1 MKTTDPGMKAMAIA
15 LPCLLA
21 LCVGASAA
29 PTSAEEA
36 RLLAAL
42 RRAHPATTFTSI
54 ARTPIPGLYE
64 VWMGPNV
71 AFVSDKNPRYLI
83 FGRVFD
89 TKKMTDLTGPKLA
102 KAERTQGGT
111 DTHATGPTLPI
122 EQFPLHDAIKTV
134 QGDGGSAHRAI
145 VVFNDPACPY
155 CRRLESELAKLDNV
169 TVYTFLVP
177 FQGYPL
183 PTAIWCA
190 ADRQKALRDMMLAS
204 DISAANG
211 PLAAQ
216 AQSAS
221 LASMAPAP
229 TCAHPLDTNLAL
241 AKRLAVQGTPTIFLA
256 NGRRID
262 GYAEAKEIESR
273 IADRALT
280 ATTAPQNKEAAQ

>member
-1 MKTTDPGMKAMAIA
+1 MKTTDPGMKAIAIA

-42 RRAHPATTFTSI
+42 RQAHPATTFTSI
-54 ARTPIPGLYE
+54 ARTPISGLYE

-83 FGRVFD
+83 FGRIFD

-134 QGDGGSAHRAI
+134 HGDGGSAHRAI
-145 VVFNDPACPY
+145 VVFSDPACPY
-155 CRRLESELAKLDNV
+155 CKRLESELAKLDNV

-190 ADRQKALRDMMLAS
+190 ADRQKAWRDMMLAS

-221 LASMAPAP
+221 LASMAPPP
-229 TCAHPLDTNLAL
+229 TCAHPLDSNLAL